1 VELNRP
7 DDAQESDNHCHD
19 HAYEKQFCHDN
30 FDAQSGPKFQRD
42 SVVPLTSS
50 ACWLSGREISS
61 AGKESS
67 SAGQRPEG
75 VELVVIAVLVRR

>member
-42 SVVPLTSS
+42 S
-50 ACWLSGREISS
+50 
-61 AGKESS
+61 
-67 SAGQRPEG
+67 
-75 VELVVIAVLVRR
+75 